1 MIDFIDVEKT
11 YASGVEALRGINLTI
26 EDGEFVFVI
35 GKSGSGKST
44 LLKCITCEERPT
56 SGKVTIDNFDIS
68 HMSRALVPH
77 LRRKIGM
84 IYQDFRLIE
93 TKTVAENVAFAGE
106 IIGVPKQS
114 LNNTVQICLSVVG
127 LKEKA
132 DCYPQELSGG
142 EQQRVAIARAMVNNP
157 SLIVADEPTGNLDP
171 ETSEAIMAMLLEINR
186 NGHTTVIICTHDS
199 AMVDRMKQRVI
210 EIEDGL
216 ITRDEKDSGYKGE
229 QEHETYQPQA
239 SRTSLY
245 GGEISAHA
253 VSFGDD
259 AEYGDDYD
267 DAEYADTKAAVR
279 PAGVM
284 FGEKN
289 VREYAPIEE
298 SYKPEF
304 DLDKEINHVED
315 LPEEVITEDVIE
327 EVKAPEA
334 APVSIFKDEPVVKAE
349 PEAKAEPEIKAEPE
363 VKAEPEIKSEPEIKI
378 KPEAKLEPDEGDAPV
393 RAEVIE
399 INIPEDT
406 TKVSFGDEEKAAP
419 AIPKQAFESKPA
431 LDPDLDP
438 DETFAYPNEEADNS
452 REVRRA
458 FKRREKEE
466 KAALKEAKRKEK
478 LDKKKKVRR
487 TDFKPGTDIDMMPE
501 DDE

>member
-11 YASGVEALRGINLTI
+11 YASGVEALKGINLTI

-267 DAEYADTKAAVR
+267 DICALKSIAD
-279 PAGVM
+279 
-284 FGEKN
+284 EKN
-289 VREYAPIEE
+289 ISIMLVHHLRKTKDSDDPFNQISGSTGITGAVDTAYLLKRTTATSDTATHLPISRTNTNHE
-298 SYKPEF
+298 S
-304 DLDKEINHVED
+304 
-315 LPEEVITEDVIE
+315 LPPKTRW
-327 EVKAPEA
+327 
-334 APVSIFKDEPVVKAE
+334 
-349 PEAKAEPEIKAEPE
+349 
-363 VKAEPEIKSEPEIKI
+363 
-378 KPEAKLEPDEGDAPV
+378 KLV
-393 RAEVIE
+393 
-399 INIPEDT
+399 
-406 TKVSFGDEEKAAP
+406 
-419 AIPKQAFESKPA
+419 
-431 LDPDLDP
+431 
-438 DETFAYPNEEADNS
+438 
-452 REVRRA
+452 
-458 FKRREKEE
+458 
-466 KAALKEAKRKEK
+466 
-478 LDKKKKVRR
+478 
-487 TDFKPGTDIDMMPE
+487 KPGLPLPSFRMSR
-501 DDE
+501 

>member
-1 MIDFIDVEKT
+1 MIDFINVEKT
-11 YASGVEALRGINLTI
+11 YSTGVEALKGVDFTI

-56 SGKVTIDNFDIS
+56 KGKVTIDNFDIS

-114 LNNTVQICLSVVG
+114 LMNTVQVCLSVVG

-186 NGHTTVIICTHDS
+186 NGGTTVIICTHDS

-210 EIEDGL
+210 EIEDGR
-216 ITRDEKDSGYKGE
+216 ISRDEKRSSYKGDVD
-229 QEHETYQPQA
+229 QTPYMPHP
-239 SRTSLY
+239 SRTALY
-245 GGEISAHA
+245 AGALDA
-253 VSFGDD
+253 VNASSGLAFGDD
-259 AEYGDDYD
+259 EEYSDNYD
-267 DAEYADTKAAVR
+267 DADYASKVVSPSVPGLVFGETDKEGK
-279 PAGVM
+279 AGV
-284 FGEKN
+284 
-289 VREYAPIEE
+289 V
-298 SYKPEF
+298 
-304 DLDKEINHVED
+304 
-315 LPEEVITEDVIE
+315 
-327 EVKAPEA
+327 
-334 APVSIFKDEPVVKAE
+334 PVVKPAVFNDDE
-349 PEAKAEPEIKAEPE
+349 SSGEDEGDQSDTPVTVDFGDKKETESAKEEKKPEVKPEVKQEEAKADKKADEDKAVPEKAE
-363 VKAEPEIKSEPEIKI
+363 I
-378 KPEAKLEPDEGDAPV
+378 
-393 RAEVIE
+393 IE
-399 INIPEDT
+399 INIPED
-406 TKVSFGDEEKAAP
+406 KMPVSFGDEEKAAP
-419 AIPKQAFESKPA
+419 APAPVIPKEAYEKAPSKKSF
-431 LDPDLDP
+431 DPDIAD
-438 DETFAYPNEEADNS
+438 DEDLPSDTGHRSGAWADK
-452 REVRRA
+452 REL
-458 FKRREKEE
+458 KRKAREDKL
-466 KAALKEAKRKEK
+466 AQKEAKRQEK
-478 LDKKKKVRR
+478 LDKKAKK
-487 TDFKPGTDIDMMPE
+487 TGFKPGSDIDIFPE

>member
-1 MIDFIDVEKT
+1 MIDFINVEKT
-11 YASGVEALRGINLTI
+11 YNTGVEALKGVDFTI

-56 SGKVTIDNFDIS
+56 KGKVTIDNFDIS

-114 LNNTVQICLSVVG
+114 LMNTVQVCLSVVG

-186 NGHTTVIICTHDS
+186 NGGTTVIICTHDS

-210 EIEDGL
+210 EIEDGR
-216 ITRDEKDSGYKGE
+216 ISRDEKRSSYRGDVDQTPYMP
-229 QEHETYQPQA
+229 HP
-239 SRTSLY
+239 SRTALY
-245 GGEISAHA
+245 AGALDA
-253 VSFGDD
+253 VNASSGLAFGDD
-259 AEYGDDYD
+259 EEYSDNYD
-267 DAEYADTKAAVR
+267 DADYAAKVVSPSVPGLVFGETDKEGKAGVVPMVKPAVFDDEETADEETADTAEV
-279 PAGVM
+279 PSDVN
-284 FGEKN
+284 FG
-289 VREYAPIEE
+289 
-298 SYKPEF
+298 
-304 DLDKEINHVED
+304 DKE
-315 LPEEVITEDVIE
+315 
-327 EVKAPEA
+327 EA
-334 APVSIFKDEPVVKAE
+334 SKKE
-349 PEAKAEPEIKAEPE
+349 EIKPE
-363 VKAEPEIKSEPEIKI
+363 VKPEVKKEEPKAEKKSEDGEEIPEK
-378 KPEAKLEPDEGDAPV
+378 
-393 RAEVIE
+393 AEIIE
-399 INIPEDT
+399 INIPED
-406 TKVSFGDEEKAAP
+406 KMPVSFGDEEKPAP
-419 AIPKQAFESKPA
+419 VIPKEAYEKTPSKKSF
-431 LDPDLDP
+431 DPDIADDEDLSSDAPKAGVKP
-438 DETFAYPNEEADNS
+438 DK
-452 REVRRA
+452 REL
-458 FKRREKEE
+458 KRKAREE
-466 KAALKEAKRKEK
+466 KLAQKEAKRQEK
-478 LDKKKKVRR
+478 LDKKVKK
-487 TDFKPGTDIDMMPE
+487 TGFKPGSDIDIFPE

>member
-11 YASGVEALRGINLTI
+11 YASGVEALKGINLTI

-68 HMSRALVPH
+68 HMSRALVPY

-114 LNNTVQICLSVVG
+114 LMNTVQICLSVVG
-127 LKEKA
+127 LKDKA

-186 NGHTTVIICTHDS
+186 NGGTTVIICTHDS
-199 AMVDRMKQRVI
+199 TMVDRMKQRVI

-216 ITRDEKDSGYKGE
+216 ILRDEKDSSYKGE
-229 QEHETYQPQA
+229 ADPDAAALQA
-239 SRTSLY
+239 QRTSLY
-245 GGEISAHA
+245 SGA
-253 VSFGDD
+253 VARTVAFGDD
-259 AEYGDDYD
+259 EAYTDDYD
-267 DAEYADTKAAVR
+267 DAEYADTKAAI
-279 PAGVM
+279 PAPEGVL
-284 FGEKN
+284 FGETTA
-289 VREYAPIEE
+289 REYEPVEE
-298 SYKPEF
+298 SFKPEF
-304 DLDKEINHVED
+304 DLDKDVTPITAIPDEVFNGDSKPKITEISEVFEISEESPEQEETEEPGPAEEKPV
-315 LPEEVITEDVIE
+315 PEESAGPAPEVKEEVKEEIKEEAKEEDIE
-327 EVKAPEA
+327 EVK
-334 APVSIFKDEPVVKAE
+334 E
-349 PEAKAEPEIKAEPE
+349 PE
-363 VKAEPEIKSEPEIKI
+363 
-378 KPEAKLEPDEGDAPV
+378 

-399 INIPEDT
+399 INIPDNT
-406 TKVSFGDEEKAAP
+406 TAFSFGDEEKKAPVSAP
-419 AIPKQAFESKPA
+419 AKKNLN
-431 LDPDLDP
+431 LDPDIDP
-438 DETFAYPNEEADNS
+438 DEDLSYPHEEPDNS
-452 REVRRA
+452 RLIKRE

-487 TDFKPGTDIDMMPE
+487 TEFKPGTDIDMMPE